1 MHPFF
6 KSNFQPYIH
15 RGKCDNFCE
24 NTIESFNE
32 SVKIGFKYIE
42 TDLRITADEKIITFH
57 DKDLIR
63 VSNVNKYVH
72 DLSYKEIK
80 KLDLIKGGSIPQ
92 LSDVLE
98 SFPDTKFNI
107 DFKSPETLLPTL
119 KVLDDHNAY
128 DRVCLASFD
137 SSTLKKVMALRPES
151 CISMGTFDAFV
162 FKVFKKFL
170 HTVDCIQIP
179 VKWKGIPV
187 LSRNLIKFAHDNKI
201 KVNIW
206 TVNNEKEMIK
216 LIDMGV
222 DGIMSDDA
230 MLLKKISEK
239 FNLF

>member
-15 RGKCDNFCE
+15 RGNCDSFCE
-24 NTIESFNE
+24 NTIEAFNE

-57 DKDLIR
+57 DKDLNR

-72 DLSYKEIK
+72 DLSYQEIK

-119 KVLDDHNAY
+119 KVLDYHNAY
-128 DRVCLASFD
+128 DRVCLASFN

-151 CISMGTFDAFV
+151 CISMGTLDAII

-187 LSRNLIKFAHDNKI
+187 LSRNLINFAHANKI

-230 MLLKKISEK
+230 MLLKKVSEK
-239 FNLF
+239 